1 METTHSL
8 RKPAILLAV
17 SAMFAAMVTVTT
29 AYLFHIPIGSNGGY
43 IHVGDA
49 FIYLAAAFLPL
60 PYAAAASAVGA
71 ALADV
76 LTGAAVYA
84 IPTLIIKA
92 LMVVPFTYK
101 GSRVISRRNVLAVII
116 SGILCTVGYL
126 LVDGLL
132 FGTWQATWVTI
143 WPGLVQSGGSAVVFL
158 ALGAALDKAG
168 VKPRL
173 TGGWE

>member
-8 RKPAILLAV
+8 RKQAILLAV

-101 GSRVISRRNVLAVII
+101 GSRVISRRN
-116 SGILCTVGYL
+116 
-126 LVDGLL
+126 D
-132 FGTWQATWVTI
+132 
-143 WPGLVQSGGSAVVFL
+143 
-158 ALGAALDKAG
+158 
-168 VKPRL
+168 
-173 TGGWE
+173 